1 MTTLRD
7 AHTKLDKRVQH
18 WIFNQGWHGLR
29 EVQAKAVAPILSGQT
44 DVLISAA
51 TAAGKTEAF
60 FLPACSAIAHQ
71 DKGVGILYIS
81 PLKALINDQYRRL
94 QSLAELLD
102 MQVTPWHGDSS
113 LSKKKQQKK
122 SPSGIILI
130 TPESLESLLI
140 RDAGWVKQAF
150 GELKYIVIDEFHA
163 FLGSE
168 RGQHLLSL
176 LNRLEHVAGR
186 LDAPIPRVA
195 LSATLGDIETV
206 PLSLR
211 PNNSLP
217 CVIIKDTDSTSNV
230 KVQLKGY
237 VDPSQIMQAVQNN
250 SVESDLGD
258 LETVPLSLRPNNLL
272 PCAIN
277 EDTNSTSNVN
287 VQLKSCMKPNQM
299 MQMLQIDGVETDYE
313 SNKTEEEKFTDIAL
327 ESASIESSNFEISYD
342 AQSQICTDLY
352 RFCRGGNHLI
362 FANSRKRTELIA
374 ALLSDKCEQHIVPNE
389 FFPHHGSLAKELRE
403 GLERRLQ
410 KENLP
415 TTAVCTMTLELGID
429 IGKVDSVVQVTAPHS
444 VSSLRQRLGRSGRRG
459 GSSVLR
465 MLITEKQ
472 IDVDTS
478 LVDRLRLQLIQS
490 LAMIRLLIAS
500 RWFEPTDTS
509 LYHFSTLL
517 HQVLATIGQWGGIR
531 ADQIY
536 TLLCRQGPFQ
546 KITPTHFKSLL
557 SQMGAMQ
564 LITQLGNQQLV
575 LGIVG
580 ERIVGHY
587 TFYAVFKTPEE
598 YRLVAGS
605 KTLGTLPVT
614 TLLLPEQYII
624 FAGIRWQVK
633 DIDMDKKV
641 IYVNAV
647 QGGGKPP
654 DFDGDGDMSIHD
666 RVRQEMYDILS
677 SGDYRI
683 SVGDKKVDFADK
695 TARELF
701 AESIDTFDRCQ
712 LRHRSLIDQDGNT
725 YIFMWR
731 GDKVVN
737 TLAALLI
744 QHDFYTERY
753 AGVICINKVD
763 SVQVTRF
770 LQTLAHEPM
779 PSATELAENVPN
791 KMIEKFDEY
800 LPENLL
806 NIGYSAKTFDI
817 DGLSEWLQLLFEREV
832 DYK

>member
-1 MTTLRD
+1 MRD
-7 AHTKLDKRVQH
+7 AHTELDKRVQR

-29 EVQAKAVAPILSGQT
+29 EVQAKAIAPILSGQT

-102 MQVTPWHGDSS
+102 MQVTPWHGDS
-113 LSKKKQQKK
+113 LQSKKKQQKK

-130 TPESLESLLI
+130 TPESLESLLV

-176 LNRLEHVAGR
+176 LTRLEHVAGL

-195 LSATLGDIETV
+195 LSATLG
-206 PLSLR
+206 
-211 PNNSLP
+211 N
-217 CVIIKDTDSTSNV
+217 
-230 KVQLKGY
+230 
-237 VDPSQIMQAVQNN
+237 
-250 SVESDLGD
+250 
-258 LETVPLSLRPNNLL
+258 LETVPLSLRPNNAL
-272 PCAIN
+272 PCVII
-277 EDTNSTSNVN
+277 EDVESTASVK
-287 VQLKSCMKPNQM
+287 VQLKGYIQPNQM
-299 MQMLQIDGVETDYE
+299 MSTRQSD
-313 SNKTEEEKFTDIAL
+313 DIEADSDSHDA
-327 ESASIESSNFEISYD
+327 EQKGFAGINIESVDTEDTSLDVPYD
-342 AQSQICTDLY
+342 ALTQICADLY

-362 FANSRKRTELIA
+362 FANSRARTELIA
-374 ALLSDKCEQHIVPNE
+374 TMLSEKCEHNVVPNE
-389 FFPHHGSLAKELRE
+389 FFPHHGSLAKEWRE
-403 GLERRLQ
+403 DLEQRLQ
-410 KENLP
+410 KDDLP

-465 MLITEKQ
+465 MLITEQQ

-478 LVDRLRLQLIQS
+478 LVDRLRLELVQS
-490 LAMIRLLIAS
+490 MAMIRLLIAS
-500 RWFEPTDTS
+500 RWFEPADTS

-546 KITPTHFKSLL
+546 KITPAHFKLLL

-580 ERIVGHY
+580 ERIVDHY

-614 TLLLPEQYII
+614 TMLIPKQYII
-624 FAGIRWQVK
+624 FGGRRWQVA

-641 IYVNAV
+641 VYVIAAK
-647 QGGGKPP
+647 GGGVPP
-654 DFDGDGDMSIHD
+654 AFDSGGLSIHD

-677 SGDYRI
+677 HGDYRI

-701 AESIDTFDRCQ
+701 TESLDAFDRCQ
-712 LRHRSLIDQDGNT
+712 LHHRPLIDQDGNT

-737 TLAALLI
+737 TLVALLI
-744 QHDFYTERY
+744 QHDFSTEVY
-753 AGVICINKVD
+753 AGVICVNKVD
-763 SVQVTRF
+763 SIQVIRF
-770 LQTLAHEPM
+770 LKALTHKPLPT
-779 PSATELAENVPN
+779 ATELAENIPN

-800 LPENLL
+800 LPEYLL
-806 NIGYSAKTFDI
+806 TLGYGAQALDI
-817 DGLSEWLQLLFEREV
+817 NGLNDWLQRLSKHE
-832 DYK
+832 

>member
-1 MTTLRD
+1 MRD
-7 AHTKLDKRVQH
+7 AHTELDKRIQR

-29 EVQAKAVAPILSGQT
+29 EVQAKAIAPILSGQT

-102 MQVTPWHGDSS
+102 MQVTPWHGDSL

-186 LDAPIPRVA
+186 LEKPIPRVA
-195 LSATLGDIETV
+195 LSATLGNIETV

-217 CVIIKDTDSTSNV
+217 CVIIKDTESTSNV

-237 VDPSQIMQAVQNN
+237 VQPSQLMQAVQNN

-287 VQLKSCMKPNQM
+287 VQLKGSMKPSQIRQM
-299 MQMLQIDGVETDYE
+299 VQIDDVETDYE
-313 SNKTEEEKFTDIAL
+313 SNEPKRESFANISL
-327 ESASIESSNFEISYD
+327 ESAIIESGNFEIPYD

-374 ALLSDKCEQHIVPNE
+374 TLLSEKCEQNIVPNE

-403 GLERRLQ
+403 GLEQRLQ
-410 KENLP
+410 KEDLP

-472 IDVDTS
+472 IDVDIS
-478 LVDRLRLQLIQS
+478 LVDRLRLELIQS
-490 LAMIRLLIAS
+490 LAMMRLLIAS
-500 RWFEPTDTS
+500 RWFEPADTS

-557 SQMGAMQ
+557 SHMGAMQ

-641 IYVNAV
+641 VYVVVAK
-647 QGGGKPP
+647 GGGVPP
-654 DFDGDGDMSIHD
+654 AFDGGGDMSIHD

-701 AESIDTFDRCQ
+701 AESLDAFDRCQ
-712 LRHRSLIDQDGNT
+712 LRHRPIIDQDTNT
-725 YIFMWR
+725 YIFTWH

-737 TLAALLI
+737 TLVALLML
-744 QHDFYTERY
+744 HNYDVESY
-753 AGVICINKVD
+753 AGVICVNKVD
-763 SVQVTRF
+763 SVQVIRF
-770 LQTLAHEPM
+770 LRDLASNPM

-800 LPENLL
+800 LPEDLL
-806 NIGYSAKTFDI
+806 NLGYGAKAFDI
-817 DGLSEWLQLLFEREV
+817 DSLSEWLQLLFEREV